1 MLISEIKGW
10 HWAITWDNPLPADSS
25 AMLAALRKLGRLTGV
40 QTKTTWMLAPKAN
53 VSWRDI
59 RAAIKGNLH
68 PKKGNAFYVNLR
80 SGKSFEYGS
89 KTGFKWKA
97 VV

>member
-1 MLISEIKGW
+1 
-10 HWAITWDNPLPADSS
+10 
-25 AMLAALRKLGRLTGV
+25 MLAALRKLGRLTEV
-40 QTKTTWMLAPKAN
+40 QTKTTLMLAPEAN

-80 SGKSFEYGS
+80 SSKSFEYGS